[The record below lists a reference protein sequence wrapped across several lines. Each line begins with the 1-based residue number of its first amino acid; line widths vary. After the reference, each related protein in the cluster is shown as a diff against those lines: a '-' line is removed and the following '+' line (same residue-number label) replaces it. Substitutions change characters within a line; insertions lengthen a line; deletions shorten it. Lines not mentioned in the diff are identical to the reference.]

1 VTGWEQRY
9 DTFLG
14 LEPECCL
21 YESSR
26 VVLLPV
32 PYDATASYRGG
43 ARRGPR
49 AILEASSQLEL
60 WDLELGREIW
70 PVGIHALP
78 SLAPSA
84 VGPEQM
90 IGHVEQA
97 CLGPLGDG
105 KLVFTLGGEHSITVG
120 AARAVAQLHQPL
132 TFVLI
137 DAHLDLRESYEGS
150 RYSHATVARR
160 LLEIGAVVHVGAR
173 VACEEELDL
182 LEARSLD
189 PVWAH
194 QIQQLRQEEWI
205 ERVLGQI
212 DRDHKVYVSV
222 DVDGLDPSVVPA
234 TGTPVPGG
242 LGWYQ
247 TLSLL
252 RAIGEHPSQV
262 VGCDLCEL
270 APIPMQP
277 ASDFAAAMLAYKM
290 IGYFV
295 SVG

>member
-1 VTGWEQRY
+1 VTSCELRY

-14 LEPECCL
+14 LEPECCT

-32 PYDATASYRGG
+32 PYDGTASYRGG
-43 ARRGPR
+43 ARHGPR

-78 SLAPSA
+78 PLAPSA
-84 VGPEQM
+84 AGPEQM
-90 IGHVEQA
+90 IAHVEQA

-120 AARAVAQLHQPL
+120 AARAVAQHHQPL
-132 TFVLI
+132 TFILI

-160 LLEIGAVVHVGAR
+160 LLEIGAVIHVGAR
-173 VACEEELDL
+173 VACDEELDL
-182 LEARSLD
+182 VEASGLD
-189 PVWAH
+189 PVWGH

-205 ERVLGQI
+205 GRVLGQI
-212 DRDHKVYVSV
+212 GRDHRIYISV

-252 RAIGEHPSQV
+252 KAIGEHSSRV

-295 SVG
+295 SAD